1 VCPNCSLSSSNYRPD
16 CLGFQVPRHAT
27 HMKLSYRHSMSGISW
42 LWSISTTP
50 VPPTA
55 AATAMAINGG
65 LQRQDTTQQ
74 TPVTSIP
81 MNVYCL
87 SIYYKFNRAPGNL
100 CALSKKQA
108 FGRLGRRSG
117 LSIPP
122 RQVPPLS
129 ERLNH
134 LAFDCHQS

>member
-1 VCPNCSLSSSNYRPD
+1 
-16 CLGFQVPRHAT
+16 
-27 HMKLSYRHSMSGISW
+27 MKLSYRHSMSGILW
-42 LWSISTTP
+42 LWSTRIIP
-50 VPPTA
+50 MPPTA
-55 AATAMAINGG
+55 VATTTTINGG
-65 LQRQDTTQQ
+65 LQ

-87 SIYYKFNRAPGNL
+87 SIYYKFDRAPENL

-122 RQVPPLS
+122 RQGPPLS
-129 ERLNH
+129 ERLEPLSFRLSSILKHNK
-134 LAFDCHQS
+134 FRQECHKTYLPPRILSI